1 MKEKFGT
8 REKIII
14 LAVLI
19 TIGILINTVAPV
31 SYGKTSNA
39 TESAKTAVSCGKT
52 DTNILSALFIE
63 NNQKN
68 ENSCLF
74 IGCGSA
80 F

>member
-1 MKEKFGT
+1 MKEKFET
-8 REKIII
+8 RDKIII

-19 TIGILINTVAPV
+19 VVGIIINTVTPV
-31 SYGKTSNA
+31 SLKTSVIEA
-39 TESAKTAVSCGKT
+39 TNSSVSCGKT
-52 DTNILSALFIE
+52 DQSILSALFIE
-63 NNQKN
+63 NNQEN